1 MNTTKP
7 KGRERSGEDGIR
19 SGPFSGY
26 SDVHTPLAGYATLLG
41 AWTGIYGGLLVAGE
55 RGGRLPERIPPA
67 DIVLLGVATHKLTR
81 IVTKDWVTAP
91 LRAPFVRYEGSAGGG
106 EVKEEVRGRGLRKA
120 IGDLLTCPWCTG
132 PWVAG
137 SLLAALV
144 SRPRATRV
152 VAAGFSAVAVSDFL
166 HHAYQAAKDAGR

>member
-1 MNTTKP
+1 MEVQQSETT
-7 KGRERSGEDGIR
+7 GASGALGQTDE
-19 SGPFSGY
+19 GY
-26 SDVHTPLAGYATLLG
+26 SQEHTPLAGYATLLG
-41 AWTGIYGGLLVAGE
+41 AWTGIYGGLLLAGE
-55 RGGRLPERIPPA
+55 RSGRLPERIAAP
-67 DIVLLGVATHKLTR
+67 DVLLLGLATHKLTR
-81 IVTKDWVTAP
+81 IVTKDWVTSP

-137 SLLAALV
+137 ALV
-144 SRPRATRV
+144 AGFVNRPRATRV
-152 VAAGFSAVAVSDFL
+152 LATTFSAVAVSDFL